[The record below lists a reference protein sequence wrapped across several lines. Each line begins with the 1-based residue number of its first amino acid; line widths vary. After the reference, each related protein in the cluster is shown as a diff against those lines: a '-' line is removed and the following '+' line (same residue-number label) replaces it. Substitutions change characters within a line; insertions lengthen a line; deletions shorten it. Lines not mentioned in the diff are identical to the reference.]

1 MTDINA
7 DNPRIQLWN
16 EFIATS
22 PYKTAEKYKAMQTGL
37 VEFVRAHGKPFSPDG
52 AAEVIV
58 ALAEMLGEVR
68 NE

>member
-7 DNPRIQLWN
+7 DNPRIQMWR
-16 EFIATS
+16 EFMADA
-22 PYKTAEKYKAMQTGL
+22 PYKTAEKYKAMQNGL
-37 VEFVRAHGKPFSPDG
+37 VEFIRAHGKPFSPDG

-58 ALAEMLGEVR
+58 ALAERLGEVR